1 MINFGM
7 VGLGRIGK
15 VHLSNV
21 QNHCL
26 NAKVIAACSVKSKHK
41 EFLKDNGVELYY
53 NDYKQMIQEAQID
66 AVIIASPTAL
76 HYDHIIMAAGAGKH
90 IFCEK
95 PIDLNYEKVKIVSE
109 TVAIAGIHFMLG
121 FNRRFDPHIIQL
133 KKAINNGEVGEPRIV
148 KITSRDPQ
156 PPPIDFI
163 KNSGGLFFD
172 MSIHDFDM
180 ARYLVDDEVVLVTAN
195 GKVFGDL
202 DMEKYDDI
210 DTAVITLIFK
220 KGCMVQIDNSRYCSY
235 GYDQR
240 IEVFGEK
247 GIVATKNVLE
257 NRLLKVNELGHHS
270 ARAKYFFI
278 ERYSDSYRNELI
290 DFVDT
295 LQNKKSPSVSA
306 EDGLVSLAIAM
317 AAKKSMKEKIPISI
331 S

>member
-1 MINFGM
+1 
-7 VGLGRIGK
+7 
-15 VHLSNV
+15 
-21 QNHCL
+21 
-26 NAKVIAACSVKSKHK
+26 
-41 EFLKDNGVELYY
+41 
-53 NDYKQMIQEAQID
+53 
-66 AVIIASPTAL
+66 
-76 HYDHIIMAAGAGKH
+76 
-90 IFCEK
+90 
-95 PIDLNYEKVKIVSE
+95 
-109 TVAIAGIHFMLG
+109 
-121 FNRRFDPHIIQL
+121 
-133 KKAINNGEVGEPRIV
+133 
-148 KITSRDPQ
+148 
-156 PPPIDFI
+156 
-163 KNSGGLFFD
+163 

-180 ARYLVDDEVVLVTAN
+180 ARYLVDDEVVQVTAN

-247 GIVATKNVLE
+247 GIVATQNVLE

-270 ARAKYFFI
+270 ARVKYFFI

-295 LQNKKSPSVSA
+295 LQNKKSPSIGA
-306 EDGLVSLAIAM
+306 EDGLASLAIAM

>member
-1 MINFGM
+1 MINFGI

-26 NAKVIAACSVKSKHK
+26 NAKVIAACPVKSKDQ

-66 AVIIASPTAL
+66 AVIIASPTAF
-76 HYDHIIMAAGAGKH
+76 HYDHIVMAAGAGKH

-109 TVAIAGIHFMLG
+109 TVATAGIHFMLG

-133 KKAINNGEVGEPRIV
+133 KKAINNGEAGVPRIV
-148 KITSRDPQ
+148 KMTSRDPQ

-180 ARYLVDDEVVLVTAN
+180 ARYLVDDEVVQVTAN

-247 GIVATKNVLE
+247 GIVATQNVLE
-257 NRLLKVNELGHHS
+257 NRLLKVNESGHHS
-270 ARAKYFFI
+270 SRAKYFFI
-278 ERYSDSYRNELI
+278 ERYSDSYRKELI

-295 LQNKKSPSVSA
+295 LQNKKSPSISA
-306 EDGLVSLAIAM
+306 EDGLASLAIAM

>member
-1 MINFGM
+1 MINFGI

-95 PIDLNYEKVKIVSE
+95 PVDLNYDKVKIVSE
-109 TVAIAGIHFMLG
+109 TVATAGIHFMLG

-133 KKAINNGEVGEPRIV
+133 KKAIDNGEAGVPRIV

-180 ARYLVDDEVVLVTAN
+180 ARYLVDDEVVQVTAN

-202 DMEKYDDI
+202 DMEKYGDI

-220 KGCMVQIDNSRYCSY
+220 KGCFFWCRLGNSSNCAFNFFRYQI
-235 GYDQR
+235 
-240 IEVFGEK
+240 
-247 GIVATKNVLE
+247 
-257 NRLLKVNELGHHS
+257 
-270 ARAKYFFI
+270 
-278 ERYSDSYRNELI
+278 
-290 DFVDT
+290 
-295 LQNKKSPSVSA
+295 
-306 EDGLVSLAIAM
+306 
-317 AAKKSMKEKIPISI
+317 
-331 S
+331 

>member
-172 MSIHDFDM
+172 MSIHDFDI
-180 ARYLVDDEVVLVTAN
+180 ARYLVDDEVVQVAAN

-247 GIVATKNVLE
+247 GVVATQNVLE
-257 NRLLKVNELGHHS
+257 NRLLKVNELGYHS

-290 DFVDT
+290 DFVET
-295 LQNKKSPSVSA
+295 LQNKKSTSISA
-306 EDGLVSLAIAM
+306 EDGLASLAIAI